1 MRISARA
8 DYALRACVE
17 LTRAGERGCTS
28 EAMAKAQDIPQAF
41 LQNVLADMRRAG
53 YVRSSVRRGGGYWLA
68 VPADQIS
75 VADVLRAMDGPL
87 LRVHGVDPDELR
99 YPESTAAVAT
109 LWCAVRAGMTARL
122 EQVTLCDL
130 VAGELPGLDPLDP
143 LAADAVDEGCDGALT
158 A

>member
-1 MRISARA
+1 
-8 DYALRACVE
+8 LRACVE
-17 LTRAGERGCTS
+17 LTRAGERGSTS
-28 EAMAKAQDIPQAF
+28 DALSKAQDIPQAF

-87 LRVHGVDPDELR
+87 LRINGVHPHELR
-99 YPESTAAVAT
+99 YPASTAAVAT
-109 LWCAVRAGMTARL
+109 LWSAVRSGMTALL
-122 EQVTLCDL
+122 EQVTLRDL
-130 VAGELPGLDPLDP
+130 VAGDLPALDAPPTDV
-143 LAADAVDEGCDGALT
+143 VDDGRDGALT

>member
-17 LTRAGERGCTS
+17 LTRAGERGSTS
-28 EAMAKAQDIPQAF
+28 DALSKAQDIPQAF

-75 VADVLRAMDGPL
+75 VADVLRAIDSPL
-87 LRVHGVDPDELR
+87 LQVHGVHPDELR
-99 YPESTAAVAT
+99 YPETTAAVAG
-109 LWCAVRAGMTARL
+109 LWSAVRAGMTALL
-122 EQVTLCDL
+122 EQVTLRDL
-130 VAGELPGLDPLDP
+130 VAGDLPGLEAPP
-143 LAADAVDEGCDGALT
+143 ADVVDDGRDGALT

>member
-1 MRISARA
+1 VRISARA

-17 LTRAGERGCTS
+17 LTRAGERGSTS
-28 EAMAKAQDIPQAF
+28 DALSKAQDIPQAF

-87 LRVHGVDPDELR
+87 LRINGVHPHELQ
-99 YPESTAAVAT
+99 YPASTAAVAA
-109 LWCAVRAGMTARL
+109 LWSAVRSGMTVLL
-122 EQVTLCDL
+122 EQVTLRDL
-130 VAGELPGLDPLDP
+130 VAGELPELEAPS
-143 LAADAVDEGCDGALT
+143 ADVVDDGRDGVLT

>member
-17 LTRAGERGCTS
+17 LTRAGERGSTS
-28 EAMAKAQDIPQAF
+28 DALSKAQDIPQAF

-75 VADVLRAMDGPL
+75 VADVLRAIDSPL
-87 LRVHGVDPDELR
+87 LQVHGVHPDELR
-99 YPESTAAVAT
+99 YPESTAAVAG
-109 LWCAVRAGMTARL
+109 LWSAVCQGMTALL
-122 EQVTLCDL
+122 EQVSLRD
-130 VAGELPGLDPLDP
+130 VADGELPRLASLPAGILD
-143 LAADAVDEGCDGALT
+143 DGQSDALT